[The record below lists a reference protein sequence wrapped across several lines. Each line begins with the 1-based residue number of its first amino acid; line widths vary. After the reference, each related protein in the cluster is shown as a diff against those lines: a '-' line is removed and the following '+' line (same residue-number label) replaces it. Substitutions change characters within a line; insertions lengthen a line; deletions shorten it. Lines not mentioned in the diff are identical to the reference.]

1 MSDFQIQID
10 DNVQLPKREVNF
22 GPRESKYPFRQM
34 SEGQGFAIPI
44 VGKAGLQ
51 NAKGETLTAE
61 QDAERKARQ
70 KQSAFSGT
78 GKRLG
83 IKINTRYVH
92 SEPDAS
98 DAYLHGK
105 WVQMGGPFLLVV
117 HGGPRTADEESEV
130 NAEEAAAE
138 KAEDAEGADGID
150 LGDE

>member
-22 GPRESKYPFRQM
+22 GPRESKYPFRSM
-34 SEGQGFAIPI
+34 TEGQGFALPI
-44 VGKAGLQ
+44 TGKAGLK
-51 NAKGETLTAE
+51 NAKGETLTVE

-78 GKRLG
+78 AKRLG

-98 DAYLHGK
+98 DAYLYAK
-105 WVQMGGPFLLVV
+105 WQAMNGPFLLVV
-117 HGGPRTADEESEV
+117 HGGPRAADEETEV
-130 NAEEAAAE
+130 NDDEAAAE
-138 KAEDAEGADGID
+138 EAEAEGID
-150 LGDE
+150 LNDE